1 MSRELMENKELQ
13 NLISSLGTED
23 GQEHPSQG
31 TFPLGKYG
39 RMAMR
44 HLHETDPQ
52 RFSLLKM
59 QGELMTLMYKVDE
72 EATEQVWNISQRLLE
87 KDPMPPT
94 NDTLERT
101 RHLNKHRDIAEEIVI
116 NELVLIPR

>member
-13 NLISSLGTED
+13 DLINSLGTED
-23 GQEHPSQG
+23 EADQ
-31 TFPLGKYG
+31 PLGKYG

-59 QGELMTLMYKVDE
+59 QGELMTLMYRVDE
-72 EATEQVWNISQRLLE
+72 EATEQVWKISQRLLE
-87 KDPMPPT
+87 KDPMPQT
-94 NDTLERT
+94 DDTLERT

>member
-13 NLISSLGTED
+13 ALISSLGTED
-23 GQEHPSQG
+23 EERDQ
-31 TFPLGKYG
+31 PLGKYG

-44 HLHETDPQ
+44 YLHETDPQ

-72 EATEQVWNISQRLLE
+72 EATEQVESITQKLLQS
-87 KDPMPPT
+87 DPTPQT
-94 NDTLERT
+94 EDILVRT
-101 RHLNKHRDIAEEIVI
+101 RHLNQQRDIAEEIVI
-116 NELVLIPR
+116 REMVLIPR

>member
-13 NLISSLGTED
+13 ALISSLGTED
-23 GQEHPSQG
+23 EADQ
-31 TFPLGKYG
+31 PLGKYG
-39 RMAMR
+39 RMAMK

-59 QGELMTLMYKVDE
+59 QGELMTLMYRVDE
-72 EATEQVWNISQRLLE
+72 EATEQVWKISQTLLE

-94 NDTLERT
+94 DDTLERT
-101 RHLNKHRDIAEEIVI
+101 RHLNKHRDIAEELVI